1 MTATPASG
9 MPHTPAQGAD
19 SPLERPETD
28 DYCALC
34 EVPTT
39 TIGGQPWHTGHA
51 RHNEYWSECRG
62 GWRPPKDIKTYTE
75 ALVSEMIPSALV
87 TVDPD
92 VQGGEPCMKGTRVQA
107 YLVATLLEDG
117 ATWEQVKD
125 IYPSIPTPEV
135 PREAAQPG
143 AGDAGTSGTGSDRGT
158 GVSEVHMPPQAF
170 PAQLTIPADMIGIQL
185 QPSPD
190 FEPALIPNEAMPS
203 LARFINALKARHYL
217 DAAASI
223 RKLADADENAEPPIG
238 GEVNYLLGMRR
249 AAERLESYVRDLD
262 EEAGDER

>member
-1 MTATPASG
+1 VSTERFEYVRDELAKAKALIDETKALIDEYSAPASG
-9 MPHTPAQGAD
+9 MPHMPAQGAD

-39 TIGGQPWHTGHA
+39 TIGGQPWHTGHHK
-51 RHNEYWSECRG
+51 HNEYWSECRG

-75 ALVSEMIPSALV
+75 ALVSEVIPADLV

-117 ATWEQVKD
+117 ATWDQVRET
-125 IYPSIPTPEV
+125 YPSIPVPEA

-143 AGDAGTSGTGSDRGT
+143 ASGPETSGTGSGRGT
-158 GVSEVHMPPQAF
+158 GELKTPEAAQAVEEWGV
-170 PAQLTIPADMIGIQL
+170 Q
-185 QPSPD
+185 
-190 FEPALIPNEAMPS
+190 
-203 LARFINALKARHYL
+203 
-217 DAAASI
+217 
-223 RKLADADENAEPPIG
+223 IG
-238 GEVNYLLGMRR
+238 GGSVVPIQGPDARDT
-249 AAERLESYVRDLD
+249 AEEFRTAFVEQSRHMGRSTTAVTVHRYIGPWETVDLD
-262 EEAGDER
+262 EEAGR